1 MRRYISQGFI
11 LLLVALLLCACEQK
25 PLTVA
30 EVSEAFWLAVV
41 SDKPG
46 DVVAHS
52 TLPSKESYDQFD
64 REWQDLSPVIGQIVI
79 NGKYARVD
87 TQVSKA
93 DAQPMEIL
101 HVVTYLVN
109 TEQGWKVDYQRTA
122 DAVRAS
128 GTVVDFFGRVT
139 SIGQEVQRQLEA
151 SSETAAT
158 QLTAFVAQLEQVAGE
173 YQRQTG
179 KAVDDAAAR
188 MRGLL
193 EEFARSLEEAID
205 ELDKSDD
212 TGNGATG
219 AGSTEI
225 KESVEALQSSSD
237 ALNDPSIESIAGT
250 AQQLIAVMEKL
261 ARISD
266 QKLQRYTQ
274 RWEQLAKEFRAE
286 LVNLVAV
293 FSGANLQ
300 ENEAQQQATPA
311 KP

>member
-1 MRRYISQGFI
+1 MRRYIIQGFS
-11 LLLVALLLCACEQK
+11 LLLAALLLYACEQK

-46 DVVAHS
+46 DVVAYS
-52 TLPSKESYDQFD
+52 TLPSTENYDKFD
-64 REWQDLSPVIGQIVI
+64 REWQGLSPVLGQIVI
-79 NGKYARVD
+79 NGEYARVD
-87 TQVSKA
+87 TQASKE
-93 DAQPMEIL
+93 DAQPMDVL
-101 HVVTYLVN
+101 HFVTYLVN

-139 SIGQEVQRQLEA
+139 SIGQEIQRQVKA
-151 SSETAAT
+151 SSESAAT

-173 YQRQTG
+173 YQQQTG
-179 KAVDDAAAR
+179 KAVDDAAVR
-188 MRGLL
+188 MRGLIG
-193 EEFARSLEEAID
+193 EFARSLEEAID
-205 ELDKSDD
+205 ELDEPDD
-212 TGNGATG
+212 TGNGAAG
-219 AGSTEI
+219 AGSAEI
-225 KESVEALQSSSD
+225 KASVEALQSSSD
-237 ALNDPSIESIAGT
+237 ALNEPSIESIAST

-266 QKLQRYTQ
+266 QKLQRYTL
-274 RWEQLAKEFRAE
+274 RWEQLAEEFRSE

-300 ENEAQQQATPA
+300 EKEALQQAAPE